1 MLDKLKILAKEI
13 EAKLSASLANHN
25 ALLGY
30 AAAINDAIKLASG
43 VVDSVAPSSAIASE
57 LNVVEEV
64 ISAVEGEEQVSQTD
78 NN

>member
-1 MLDKLKILAKEI
+1 MLEKLQALAKDV
-13 EAKLSASLANHN
+13 EAKLASSLANHN

-30 AAAINDAIKLASG
+30 AAAINDAIKVASG

-57 LNVVEEV
+57 LNMVEEV

>member
-13 EAKLSASLANHN
+13 EAKLSASLVSHN